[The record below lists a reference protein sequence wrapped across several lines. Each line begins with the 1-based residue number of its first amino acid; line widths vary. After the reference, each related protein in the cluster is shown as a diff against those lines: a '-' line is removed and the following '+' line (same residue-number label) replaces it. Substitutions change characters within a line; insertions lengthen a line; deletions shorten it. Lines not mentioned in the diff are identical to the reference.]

1 MDWVRILGVSGKVFK
16 QNIGEA
22 IQNLY
27 GNITKQYKLY
37 LQQKRQGVTLANNVS
52 PHTFLCRWMM
62 QFFFRLNYIFWTES
76 TNIQN
81 LF

>member
-52 PHTFLCRWMM
+52 TYIFLCW
-62 QFFFRLNYIFWTES
+62 
-76 TNIQN
+76 
-81 LF
+81 

>member
-16 QNIGEA
+16 RNIGEA

-37 LQQKRQGVTLANNVS
+37 SQQKRQGVTLANNVS
-52 PHTFLCRWMM
+52 LHIFLCRWMM
-62 QFFFRLNYIFWTES
+62 LFFFSSKLNLLERKHEYS
-76 TNIQN
+76 
-81 LF
+81 